1 MNQRTSTLFSQ
12 IIATAL
18 LLVFFSACKSRQYS
32 RNNKKIEKEATR
44 SSPDFKSHTT
54 VTYIEDF
61 KGVAIE
67 EMNKYGIP
75 ASITLAQGIIES
87 GSGNSSLARFANNHF
102 GIKCTSDWK
111 GKGYYKDDDKKDD
124 CFRVYKDARESYR
137 DHSDFLKRKR
147 YSTLFELDKND
158 YKNWAL
164 GLKAAGY
171 ATNPRYP
178 DMLINIIDKYKLYQF
193 DRPETETEKLNREDK
208 VFTEI
213 NANIPQEKKKFTPVE
228 TPPSKQ
234 VLKTPDTLKVSAQV
248 VNDDIPPAPVYVP
261 SSRARSAVKPA
272 TATPVKTTA
281 AQGDTVQVQ
290 RPAAQGDS
298 TPVTSPMTTATL
310 PVPAD
315 KTYTVQKGDTLYN
328 ISKRFNVA
336 VDEIKALNSLSD
348 AGIKIGQQLVLAK

>member
-1 MNQRTSTLFSQ
+1 MNQKTFAL
-12 IIATAL
+12 AL
-18 LLVFFSACKSRQYS
+18 LILFFSACKSRQYS
-32 RNNKKIEKEATR
+32 RNNKKIEKEATK
-44 SSPDFKSHTT
+44 SNPDFKSHTT
-54 VTYIEDF
+54 VSYIEDF

-87 GSGNSSLARFANNHF
+87 GSGNSSLAKFANNHF

-137 DHSDFLKRKR
+137 DHSEFLKRKR
-147 YSTLFELDKND
+147 YSALFELDKND
-158 YKNWAL
+158 YRNWAL

-171 ATNPRYP
+171 ATNPKYP
-178 DMLINIIDKYKLYQF
+178 DMLINVIDKYKLYQF
-193 DRPETETEKLNREDK
+193 DQPETETEKLKREDK

-234 VLKTPDTLKVSAQV
+234 VLKTPDTLKISAPVVS
-248 VNDDIPPAPVYVP
+248 DDIPPAPVYVP
-261 SSRARSAVKPA
+261 SSRTKSTVKPA
-272 TATPVKTTA
+272 VPARKTPAAAGDTTVVKTPVS
-281 AQGDTVQVQ
+281 
-290 RPAAQGDS
+290 QGDS
-298 TPVTSPMTTATL
+298 TPVTVPASASATL
-310 PVPAD
+310 PIPAD

-328 ISKRFNVA
+328 ISRRFNVA
-336 VDEIKALNSLSD
+336 VDEIKALNSLTD
-348 AGIKIGQQLVLAK
+348 AGIKIGQKLVLAK

>member
-1 MNQRTSTLFSQ
+1 MVCLSSEKNKFLMNQRTSNLFSQ
-12 IIATAL
+12 LFAIGL
-18 LLVFFSACKSRQYS
+18 LMVFFAACKSRQYS
-32 RNNKKIEKEATR
+32 RSNKKIEKEATKAN
-44 SSPDFKSHTT
+44 PDFKSHTT

-87 GSGNSSLARFANNHF
+87 GSGNSSLAKFANNHF

-111 GKGYYKDDDKKDD
+111 GKGYFKDDDKKDD

-137 DHSDFLKRKR
+137 DHSEFLKRKR
-147 YSTLFELDKND
+147 YSGLFELDKND

-178 DMLINIIDKYKLYQF
+178 DMLINIIDKYKLYQY
-193 DRPETETEKLNREDK
+193 DQPETETEKLNREDK

-234 VLKTPDTLKVSAQV
+234 VLKTPDTLKISASV

-261 SSRARSAVKPA
+261 SSRGRSGVKPV
-272 TATPVKTTA
+272 TVPPVKTQSEQGDTRHT
-281 AQGDTVQVQ
+281 AQGDTV
-290 RPAAQGDS
+290 
-298 TPVTSPMTTATL
+298 PVT
-310 PVPAD
+310 VPAD

-328 ISKRFNVA
+328 ISKRFNVS

-348 AGIKIGQQLVLAK
+348 AGIKIGQKLVLAK